1 MHVNNMSFSRYI
13 IMMVIVFFIMM
24 VGMMIAFNKT
34 DQLKRDKLKIL
45 EYKDSLN
52 IKVNNLSVYNGVFEI
67 NYKYNLNGPYYK
79 KGSKSSYTEFANR
92 NLDSI
97 IKYKNSN
104 EFKFIF
110 KNQHRDTVFLIKE
123 KKDKG
128 YFNF

>member
-1 MHVNNMSFSRYI
+1 MSFSRYI

-67 NYKYNLNGPYYK
+67 NYKYMW
-79 KGSKSSYTEFANR
+79 SHEIR
-92 NLDSI
+92 
-97 IKYKNSN
+97 
-104 EFKFIF
+104 
-110 KNQHRDTVFLIKE
+110 
-123 KKDKG
+123 
-128 YFNF
+128 

>member
-1 MHVNNMSFSRYI
+1 
-13 IMMVIVFFIMM
+13 MMVIVFFIMM

>member
-67 NYKYNLNGPYYK
+67 NYKYMW
-79 KGSKSSYTEFANR
+79 SHEIR
-92 NLDSI
+92 
-97 IKYKNSN
+97 
-104 EFKFIF
+104 
-110 KNQHRDTVFLIKE
+110 
-123 KKDKG
+123 
-128 YFNF
+128 